1 MNDKINYKSAQYVLG
16 SIGTLSGLYY
26 AFSNKKGFWGYL
38 GFAIIGGMAGSI
50 IGGLYDNTMKPA
62 VEKALPQPQPLPSDN
77 DVKNDLVA
85 VKPTTRPMQPSPVSA
100 DSKYDRTGMP
110 LMQPSPVSAESDMMD
125 TQMKN
130 FL

>member
-1 MNDKINYKSAQYVLG
+1 MNDKINYKSAQYILG
-16 SIGTLSGLYY
+16 SVGTLGGLYY

-50 IGGLYDNTMKPA
+50 IGGLYDNTIKPVA
-62 VEKALPQPQPLPSDN
+62 EKALPKTDN

-85 VKPTTRPMQPSPVSA
+85 IRTTRPMEQSGVVS
-100 DSKYDRTGMP
+100 
-110 LMQPSPVSAESDMMD
+110 VESEVMD